1 MSKVFFTGCTHF
13 DHANIIGLAS
23 RPFVDVDEMNWAM
36 VENHNKIVQPNDE
49 VFHLGDHTYGTVD
62 GQQLDR
68 MAFWNKILNGRKHL
82 ILGNHDDLQPWRE
95 DYGSPGDKFLNCG
108 FSSIHRYLDLKRKGH
123 RFILFHYPME
133 DWDGRYRGSIHLHCH
148 THQKQLERPSI
159 PYVQTSGLKMPSDA
173 PEFMKDK
180 YAVLTLPPNYP
191 EGQYCNRFNVTV
203 EATNY
208 TPISMDEII
217 ARSEYKNP

>member
-13 DHANIIGLAS
+13 DHANIIGLAN
-23 RPFVDVDEMNWAM
+23 RPFNSVEEMND
-36 VENHNKIVQPNDE
+36 VLVHNWNSVVKSNDE
-49 VFHLGDHTYGTVD
+49 VFLLGDIAYGPSSNSAGYWLSKLT
-62 GQQLDR
+62 
-68 MAFWNKILNGRKHL
+68 GRKTI
-82 ILGNHDDLQPWRE
+82 ILGNHDDSKGWFDVDAGVRDVQN
-95 DYGSPGDKFLNCG
+95 Y
-108 FSSIHRYLDLKRKGH
+108 YDLKRKGH

-159 PYVQTSGLKMPSDA
+159 PYIETSGLSRYPADPLPST
-173 PEFMKDK
+173 
-180 YAVLTLPPNYP
+180 VGLTLPGNYP
-191 EGQYCNRFNVTV
+191 EGLYCNRFNVTV

-217 ARSEYKNP
+217 ARSIYKEHIPI